1 MAQAVKDLQLLSDEL
16 HVAELQHDRA
26 VQFLLRALEAL
37 IRRRDALIFHKPP
50 LGMMLQ
56 GAMAYHRLVSDG
68 SSTPTG
74 TAGTDAVPV
83 AAASPVEQTLNSALA
98 VVTRWAHIVRKAL
111 ASNRFASIDA
121 CGDLERF
128 RCPGFL
134 SQVVGGRTCGPAS
147 ADRDSAD
154 TASLY
159 TTCTVRGDALTS
171 GTVFTSATVPSPQH
185 MPYVGSVVALHSG
198 HNGWLAQTELDSLTD
213 FLVQASLA

>member
-16 HVAELQHDRA
+16 HVAELQQDRA
-26 VQFLLRALEAL
+26 VQFLIRALEAL

-50 LGMMLQ
+50 LGLMLQ
-56 GAMAYHRLVSDG
+56 GAMAYNRLGADG
-68 SSTPTG
+68 TG
-74 TAGTDAVPV
+74 VT
-83 AAASPVEQTLNSALA
+83 AAAGADATSVASPWQQALYSTFA
-98 VVTRWAHIVRKAL
+98 VVARWAHTARKTV

-128 RCPGFL
+128 RCPAFI
-134 SQVVGGRTCGPAS
+134 SRFVGGPITCGPTS
-147 ADRDSAD
+147 TDRESE

-159 TTCTVRGDALTS
+159 TTCTVRGDVLTS

-185 MPYVGSVVALHSG
+185 MPYIGSVIALHSG
-198 HNGWLAQTELDSLTD
+198 HNGWPAQTELDALTD